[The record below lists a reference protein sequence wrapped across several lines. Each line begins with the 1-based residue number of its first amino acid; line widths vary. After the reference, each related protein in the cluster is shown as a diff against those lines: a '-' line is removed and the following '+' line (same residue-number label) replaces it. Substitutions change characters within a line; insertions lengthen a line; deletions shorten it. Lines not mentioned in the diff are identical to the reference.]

1 MGYTCTM
8 IRSFKHKGLEEFFH
22 TGSKRGII
30 PDQSGKLGRILDRLD
45 ASERPEDMNLPGF
58 QFHSLVG
65 QGKGRFAVSVNG
77 NWRVTFE
84 FDGKDAHVVDY
95 EDYH

>member
-1 MGYTCTM
+1 M
-8 IRSFKHKGLEEFFH
+8 IRSFKHKGLEEYFN
-22 TGSKRGII
+22 TGSKKGIT
-30 PDQSGKLGRILDRLD
+30 PEHSSKLGRILDRLD

-58 QFHSLVG
+58 QFHSLLG
-65 QGKGRFAVSVNG
+65 KDKGRYAVSVNG